1 MKYPLLK
8 CCCYVIGL
16 SFVYAK
22 TKVVYETGT
31 LIASDATKENYFSTS
46 LAMDQKNALISA
58 PYRSNGG
65 NNLI

>member
-1 MKYPLLK
+1 M
-8 CCCYVIGL
+8 IGL

-46 LAMDQKNALISA
+46 LAMDKNSALISA